1 MRLINR
7 SRLKYKSLAIGGG
20 FFTQQHQQ
28 SLRGCLPR
36 RPEQGASPLHPF
48 QTLAAGQRGKGSL
61 PLSGERSAFVTCQG
75 QAASRSR
82 IGANLDTSQ
91 HEKSPSS
98 GLLVIQQ
105 IYAPTSA
112 RHLKSTCA
120 TALNVF
126 SSVSTCVKSPVSTS
140 SSCRR
145 RRYSL
150 KSPPN
155 VTSRLLNIAV

>member
-1 MRLINR
+1 MYNTVHITALYACALR
-7 SRLKYKSLAIGGG
+7 GG
-20 FFTQQHQQ
+20 
-28 SLRGCLPR
+28 SRGCLPR

-48 QTLAAGQRGKGSL
+48 LTLAAGQRGKGSL

>member
-1 MRLINR
+1 MYNTVHITALYACALR
-7 SRLKYKSLAIGGG
+7 GG
-20 FFTQQHQQ
+20 
-28 SLRGCLPR
+28 SRGCLPR

-48 QTLAAGQRGKGSL
+48 LTLAAGQRGKGSL
-61 PLSGERSAFVTCQG
+61 PLSGKAFWFG
-75 QAASRSR
+75 HASRSSR
-82 IGANLDTSQ
+82 CAVAHRANLDASSQ

>member
-1 MRLINR
+1 MYNTVHITALYACALR
-7 SRLKYKSLAIGGG
+7 GG
-20 FFTQQHQQ
+20 
-28 SLRGCLPR
+28 SRGCLPR

-48 QTLAAGQRGKGSL
+48 LTLAAGQRGKGSL

-75 QAASRSR
+75 QAATRSPM
-82 IGANLDTSQ
+82 ATLDTSQ